1 MASGATAQRRAREKR
16 ERREA
21 ILDAAERVFGEKG
34 AHASTMEDV
43 ADTAA
48 VSKGTVYLYFK
59 SKDDLV
65 VALTHRPLDAVLA
78 RFAQLTDDPSVDGL
92 TLLRSLLETHAEV
105 LHAHAPHFR
114 LAMSSMCG
122 GSDAGGIGE
131 PDPLATSLGDY
142 RERIRSI
149 RRTYIE
155 TLERGVRD
163 GSMRP
168 HLDPTEVAA
177 ALWAAMFGAS
187 FLRMN
192 ASRFRAHM
200 PDDPHPVDFD
210 RTVSLLTDML
220 LDAVR
225 ARTGDA

>member
-21 ILDAAERVFGEKG
+21 ILDAAGRVFGEKG
-34 AHASTMEDV
+34 AHAATMEDV

-48 VSKGTVYLYFK
+48 VSKGTLYLYFK
-59 SKDDLV
+59 SKDDLF
-65 VALTHRPLDAVLA
+65 VALTHRPLDAVLG
-78 RFAQLTDDPSVDGL
+78 RFAELTDDPSVDGV
-92 TLLRSLLETHAEV
+92 TLLRSLLETHTEV

-114 LAMSSMCG
+114 LAMASMCG
-122 GSDAGGIGE
+122 GYE

-142 RERIRSI
+142 RERIRSV
-149 RRTYIE
+149 RNTYIAA
-155 TLERGVRD
+155 LERGVRD

-168 HLDPTEVAA
+168 DLDPHEVAG

-192 ASRFRAHM
+192 ASRFRTHM

-210 RTVSLLTDML
+210 RTVSRLTDML
-220 LDAVR
+220 LDAVSVR
-225 ARTGDA
+225 AEVGGR

>member
-1 MASGATAQRRAREKR
+1 MASSATAERRAREKR

-34 AHASTMEDV
+34 AHAATMEDV
-43 ADTAA
+43 AETAT
-48 VSKGTVYLYFK
+48 VSKGTLYLYFK
-59 SKDDLV
+59 SKDDLF

-78 RFAQLTDDPSVDGL
+78 RFAELSDDPKVDGL
-92 TLLRSLLETHAEV
+92 TLLRSLLHTHAEV
-105 LHAHAPHFR
+105 LNAHAPHFR

-122 GSDAGGIGE
+122 GFD

-142 RERIRSI
+142 KERIRSI
-149 RRTYIE
+149 RSTYIGA
-155 TLERGVRD
+155 LERGIGD

-168 HLDPTEVAA
+168 DLDPAEVAG

-192 ASRFRAHM
+192 ANRFRTHM
-200 PDDPHPVDFD
+200 PDDPPPVDFD
-210 RTVSLLTDML
+210 RTVSRLTDML

-225 ARTGDA
+225 VQPEGA